1 MQIIRFALGVIG
13 TAVALLL
20 AGCDHGGGGGL
31 GTDVGSNDP
40 NVVAAVGDSI
50 TAGSYPAQLAGMIHK
65 TVNNHGVGGATAD
78 DGAARI
84 GGVLAE
90 DKPGYVLILY
100 GANDAITSVD
110 PDDTIA
116 ALSAIIGACKA
127 NKSIPVIA
135 TLTPMY
141 TEHSIY
147 DGNAKRISER
157 IRTLASQTGIT
168 LCDLEKEFGDNE
180 TLFQSDGLHPN
191 SQGDMVI
198 ADSFAALF

>member
-1 MQIIRFALGVIG
+1 MQIIRFALGAIG
-13 TAVALLL
+13 TAVALVL

-31 GTDVGSNDP
+31 GTDVGNNDP

-50 TAGSYPAQLAGMIHK
+50 TAGSYPSQLAGMIHK
-65 TVNNHGVGGATAD
+65 TVHNHGAGGATAG
-78 DGAARI
+78 DGAGRI

-100 GANDAITSVD
+100 GANDAITGED
-110 PDDTIA
+110 PDNTVA

-135 TLTPMY
+135 TLTPMH
-141 TEHSIY
+141 TEHAIY
-147 DGNAKRISER
+147 AGRAARISER
-157 IRTLASQTGIT
+157 IRTLADQTGT
-168 LCDLEKEFGDNE
+168 ALCDLEKEFGDNE
-180 TLFQSDGLHPN
+180 SLFQSDGLHPN

-198 ADSFAALF
+198 ADSFAAFF